1 MHSQLIVFMKAELRY
16 YVTNLKSFCIL
27 PLSALDPNATT
38 CCTKS
43 HVTKPGGAWNQ
54 AKHAENKIIN

>member
-16 YVTNLKSFCIL
+16 YVTNMKYFCIL

-38 CCTKS
+38 CCTKMACDKAGRS
-43 HVTKPGGAWNQ
+43 LESG
-54 AKHAENKIIN
+54 